1 MVVADGGCAG
11 LAVATQ
17 RLSAA
22 GPQPLRMLGQFHE
35 ISITTADIRAS
46 VEFYERLGFSHC
58 RTSDTWPHPYG
69 VLTDG
74 RIFLGLH
81 QYRFP
86 SPSITC
92 VRAGIAH
99 HVAAFTALGIT
110 LAFAKTGDDCFNEI
124 GFRDPAGQMITVLE
138 ARTYFP
144 TARAPCEVSRCGYF
158 LEFSMPATDF
168 DLTGSFWERLG
179 FVAHEIEESPY
190 QRRPITGDRLSLAL
204 HRPWTMDRPMLVFS
218 DPAMESRIAALVA
231 DGIEPSSELPPG
243 LDPTRNA
250 LLFAPEGTPLLLLGD
265 EP

>member
-1 MVVADGGCAG
+1 
-11 LAVATQ
+11 
-17 RLSAA
+17 
-22 GPQPLRMLGQFHE
+22 MLGQFHE
-35 ISITTADIRAS
+35 ISITTADIGAS

-58 RTSDTWPHPYG
+58 RTGDTWPHPYG

-74 RIFLGLH
+74 RIHLGLH

-92 VRAGIAH
+92 VRAGIAGH
-99 HVAAFTALGIT
+99 AAALTALGIK

-144 TARAPCEVSRCGYF
+144 AQRAPRELSRCGYF

-168 DLTGSFWERLG
+168 DATGAFWERLG
-179 FVAHEIEESPY
+179 FVAHEIEETPY
-190 QRRPITGDRLSLAL
+190 LRRPITGDGLTLAL
-204 HRPWTMDRPMLVFS
+204 HRPRTLDRPMLVFS
-218 DPAMESRIAALVA
+218 DPAMDSRPAALAA
-231 DGIEPSSELPPG
+231 DGFLPSSELPPG
-243 LDPTRNA
+243 LDPARDA
-250 LLFAPEGTPLLLLGD
+250 LLIAPEGTPLLLLSG